1 MLNLVG
7 KAETMIKVAFFTNDL
22 KNINA
27 HFGSA
32 DQFAV
37 YDVEATNYSLSKVVN
52 TEGERTDG
60 RIELLSGVDIVY
72 CTEIGPAAAARVVN
86 SKIFPIKYKDVVSI
100 EDELI
105 KLSQM
110 LSTNPPP
117 FIKKIIEARG

>member
-1 MLNLVG
+1 
-7 KAETMIKVAFFTNDL
+7 MIKVAFFTNDL

-37 YDVEATNYSLSKVVN
+37 YDVEAKNYSLSKVVS

-86 SKIFPIKYKDVVSI
+86 NRIFPIKYKDIVSI
-100 EDELI
+100 EDELV

-117 FIKKIIEARG
+117 FLKKILEARG

>member
-37 YDVEATNYSLSKVVN
+37 YDVEAKNYSLSKVVS

>member
-1 MLNLVG
+1 
-7 KAETMIKVAFFTNDL
+7 MIKVAFFTNDL

-37 YDVEATNYSLSKVVN
+37 YDVEAANYSLSKVVS

-60 RIELLSGVDIVY
+60 RIELLNGVDIVY
-72 CTEIGPAAAARVVN
+72 CTEIGPAAAARIVN

-100 EDELI
+100 EDELV

-117 FIKKIIEARG
+117 FIKKILAARG